1 MKLGAEKEKKK
12 VVFLAVLTIAAAY
25 LLYTN
30 MFSSAP
36 GTGQGASPGAGTA
49 RPATPDA
56 RPSAAA
62 PASTTPANSGRPAAS
77 RRTSQEFRPVWKR
90 KTAVDTSTIDPKLR
104 LDLLA
109 KVQSVELGQAE
120 RNLFQ
125 FGAAAAPALPKEPR
139 PIIPKTPDQI
149 RREQEAAIAAAGP
162 PPPPP
167 IPLKYYGY
175 TAQRVDGHKR
185 AFFLDGDDIFV
196 AAEGDVVKRR
206 YKVVRIGINSAVVE
220 DTQLNSTQTL
230 PLAEESAG

>member
-1 MKLGAEKEKKK
+1 MKLGAEKERKK

-30 MFSSAP
+30 VFSSAP
-36 GTGQGASPGAGTA
+36 GSGSSGSPRPSAA
-49 RPATPDA
+49 RPGNADNANKDA
-56 RPSAAA
+56 RPQAAA
-62 PASTTPANSGRPAAS
+62 PASPAPSASGQKAAS
-77 RRTSQEFRPVWKR
+77 RRTSQEFRPPWKR
-90 KTAVDTSTIDPKLR
+90 KTAIETSSIDPKLR

-109 KVQSVELGQAE
+109 KVQAVELGPAE

-125 FGAAAAPALPKEPR
+125 FGVAAAPALPKEPP
-139 PIIPKTPDQI
+139 PIIPKTPDDI
-149 RREQEAAIAAAGP
+149 RREQEEAAKAAAP

-196 AAEGDVVKRR
+196 AAEGDMVKRR
-206 YKVVRIGINSAVVE
+206 
-220 DTQLNSTQTL
+220 
-230 PLAEESAG
+230 